1 MNIFEETYRKEQEMV
16 RQFDATDDE
25 EERETIRE
33 AHERLMEWCG
43 IKKVDSLFS
52 RIS

>member
-25 EERETIRE
+25 EETVNPGTDNEGTDE
-33 AHERLMEWCG
+33 MEP
-43 IKKVDSLFS
+43 VD
-52 RIS
+52 